1 MSDIKA
7 FFDEKGYYL
16 AKGVYSPEEVK
27 IMEQDFDRIVE
38 KLLASD
44 ENANARWG
52 GVLMDGLDGGS
63 STIFHT
69 HNVQSF
75 SGVWLNAL
83 MQNRFLDI
91 TEAILGPDIMLH
103 HSKLFCKPP
112 EKGSPFPMHQD
123 WQYFPTVKDTMI
135 ASVIHV
141 SEATNEM
148 GCFRVYPGSHKLG
161 RCDGMMGRGQ
171 NVEVTEKYPIEG
183 ATILEAEPGDVVFL
197 HYFTLHGSMPNRS
210 TKARKTVLVQMYAG
224 NDEVEE
230 GNRHTNVRLV
240 LRGWNHLA
248 TRSNVGRIR

>member
-135 ASVIHV
+135 AGVIHV

>member
-63 STIFHT
+63 SAIFHT

-135 ASVIHV
+135 AGVIHV

-183 ATILEAEPGDVVFL
+183 ATILEAAPGDVVFL

-224 NDEVEE
+224 DDEVEE